1 MAKIIKRYTNRKL
14 YDTDQSS
21 YVTLDEIKKMVRRG
35 EDVQIIDNATK
46 EDLTNP
52 TLAQIIFEQEKGK
65 KRILPLFAL
74 RAIIQSSEEFVHKL
88 QQPVV
93 QIRDE
98 VKRRADVLEEG
109 GKAVRDFIESTQ
121 RSLDEMQG
129 RFDERI
135 RDAMDHLTHVPE
147 MRRELG
153 RMEQRIRVLEAHI
166 AGGDVDAEHLDE
178 PGSRLEEV
186 GE

>member
-1 MAKIIKRYTNRKL
+1 MAKIIKRYANRKL
-14 YDTDQSS
+14 YDTEQSA
-21 YVTLDEIKKMVRRG
+21 YVTLDEIKEMVRQG

-52 TLAQIIFEQEKGK
+52 TLAQIIFEQEKGQ
-65 KRILPLFAL
+65 KRILPLSAL
-74 RAIIQSSEEFVHKL
+74 RAIIQSSEDFVHRL
-88 QQPVV
+88 QSPVV

-121 RSLDEMQG
+121 RSLDEMQR

-135 RDAMDHLTHVPE
+135 RDAMDQLTHVPQ
-147 MRRELG
+147 MRVELDELKD
-153 RMEQRIRVLEAHI
+153 RLARLEAMG
-166 AGGDVDAEHLDE
+166 AVGRALGTGKNESDDRV
-178 PGSRLEEV
+178 EE
-186 GE
+186 EA

>member
-1 MAKIIKRYTNRKL
+1 
-14 YDTDQSS
+14 
-21 YVTLDEIKKMVRRG
+21 MVRRG

-88 QQPVV
+88 QSPVV

-109 GKAVRDFIESTQ
+109 GKAVRDFIEATQ
-121 RSLDEMQG
+121 RSLDEMQR

-135 RDAMDHLTHVPE
+135 RDAMDQLTHVPD
-147 MRRELG
+147 MRRELE
-153 RMEQRIRVLEAHI
+153 RMEQRIGVLEASLK
-166 AGGDVDAEHLDE
+166 AGQAAPQRFGEVSET
-178 PGSRLEEV
+178 GFEE
-186 GE
+186 GQP